1 MKAILTLFVVC
12 LPMCLFA
19 APWTSKDGKVIEA
32 DFVRLSGNA
41 VILNTAK
48 KRFKVPL
55 TRLSRDSQAFAVF
68 MQERRTEWA
77 RVNASSLIITEQI
90 LREVIAFQPKL
101 TEGKNYLIE
110 GYVGSISQP
119 RLTMSRPKNTT
130 KAEITLRGGTKS
142 QLDFAGEVNGRTT
155 KLKIE
160 KDSVVLL
167 KARYIRNHVGQ
178 NYTPEKNLIEIGKLI
193 VIRGF
198 VEKGVLKGLG
208 FPTSQE
214 VTTARLRE
222 AKRNGGANLEAVV
235 EIEKIKTRVSFLEAQ
250 IAGNAGTAEV
260 SGSDGSSAHVTYKHT
275 EAEKQ
280 AMRKELELL
289 RAQLSAATQP

>member
-32 DFVRLSGNA
+32 DFVRLSGNS
-41 VILNTAK
+41 VILDTPK
-48 KRFKVPL
+48 KQFKVPL
-55 TRLSRDSQAFAVF
+55 TRLSRDSQAFAGF

-90 LREVIAFQPKL
+90 LREVTAFQPKL

-119 RLTMSRPKNTT
+119 SALQRHKNTT
-130 KAEITLRGGTKS
+130 KVEITLRGGTKGE
-142 QLDFAGEVNGRTT
+142 LDFVGKVNLAVE

-160 KDSVVLL
+160 KDRVVLL
-167 KARYIRNHVGQ
+167 DHRSGKFRPV
-178 NYTPEKNLIEIGKLI
+178 KNLLEIGKPI

-198 VEKGVLKGLG
+198 VKKGVLKGSGLA
-208 FPTSQE
+208 TSQE
-214 VTTARLRE
+214 VMTARLRE

-235 EIEKIKTRVSFLEAQ
+235 EMERIKARVSFLEAQ
-250 IAGNAGTAEV
+250 LAGNAGTATATD
-260 SGSDGSSAHVTYKHT
+260 GATGSSVGITYEHS

-289 RAQLSAATQP
+289 RAQLSAAAQP

>member
-101 TEGKNYLIE
+101 TEGKTYLIE

-119 RLTMSRPKNTT
+119 PALQRHKNTT
-130 KAEITLRGGTKS
+130 KVEITLRGGTKA
-142 QLDFAGEVNGRTT
+142 QLDFVGKVNGITT

-160 KDSVVLL
+160 KDRIVRMES
-167 KARYIRNHVGQ
+167 RNNRG
-178 NYTPEKNLIEIGKLI
+178 TGKFEPLENLIEIGKLI